1 MPSNPCPNHLT
12 ITVEHKTNA
21 VIVLCEG
28 RLLAECTDLLYAP
41 VAELMADHKRIILDL
56 ANLNQMDSM
65 GLGVLVRLYVSAK
78 GKGCTLELR
87 NLGKKV
93 RELLIMTNL
102 LPVFS
107 TVGEHRTWM

>member
-1 MPSNPCPNHLT
+1 MSSSPVHLNLT
-12 ITVEHKTNA
+12 LTLEHKSNA
-21 VIVLCEG
+21 VIVLCHG
-28 RLLAECTDLLYAP
+28 KLLAETTDLLHLP
-41 VAELMADHKRIILDL
+41 VYELMTDHKRIILDL

-78 GKGCTLELR
+78 GRGCTLELR

-93 RELLIMTNL
+93 QELLIMTNL

-107 TVGEHRTWM
+107 SVGETRTWM

>member
-1 MPSNPCPNHLT
+1 MPSNPTSTLLSFT
-12 ITVEHKTNA
+12 IEHKRNA
-21 VIVLCEG
+21 VIVVCHG
-28 RLLAECTDLLYAP
+28 KLLAETTEFLYGP
-41 VAELMADHKRIILDL
+41 VSQLMPDHRRIILDL

-65 GLGVLVRLYVSAK
+65 GLGVLVGLYVSAK

-102 LPVFS
+102 LPIFS
-107 TVGEHRTWM
+107 VVGESRNWM